1 MAHQR
6 GRGQRWTVAFIA
18 AVVTAIAGCTSS
30 STVPTQDASSS
41 PTTAVTSADRAAVQT
56 VLRQFFANDFADA
69 YRNRRAVLVSV
80 GNDLLVE
87 DYHQSSATASINIQ
101 SVGKSIVST
110 LVGIALSE
118 GRLNSVDQTL
128 GELLPSS
135 APVMS
140 SKMKRVTLQ
149 QLLTMSAGLPPDD
162 VFYRE
167 VADQPDWVRHIVA
180 RGPVTAPG
188 ETFEY
193 SSAGSHLLSAILRQA
208 TGMSTLEYARQKL
221 FGPLSIRTTP
231 DTKIVAKAE
240 SLSAYDKARGFVW
253 PVDPQGVH
261 VGGGG
266 QKLTAPDML
275 KLGRLWLNGGRW
287 HGRQVVPE
295 AWLRDATRAHVKT
308 GFDAP
313 PSYGYQ
319 FWNVQAHGHPGFA
332 ALGYGGQ
339 LIEVVPDLSLVVVVL
354 STSPSDPRSEAEPGT
369 AQATD
374 YVTIVDTLIAP
385 IIG

>member
-1 MAHQR
+1 
-6 GRGQRWTVAFIA
+6 
-18 AVVTAIAGCTSS
+18 
-30 STVPTQDASSS
+30 
-41 PTTAVTSADRAAVQT
+41 
-56 VLRQFFANDFADA
+56 
-69 YRNRRAVLVSV
+69 VLVA
-80 GNDLLVE
+80 
-87 DYHQSSATASINIQ
+87 DYHQSSATASINIE
-101 SVGKSIVST
+101 SAGKSIIST

-128 GELLPSS
+128 GELLPSY

-140 SKMKRVTLQ
+140 SKTKRITLQ

-167 VADQPDWVRHIVA
+167 VLDQPDWVRYIIA

-188 ETFEY
+188 ATFEY

-208 TGMSTLEYARQKL
+208 TGMPTLEYARQKL
-221 FGPLSIRTTP
+221 FGPLGIPTTP
-231 DTKIVAKAE
+231 ETTIVAKAE
-240 SLSAYDKARGFVW
+240 NLPAYDKARGFVW
-253 PVDPQGVH
+253 PVDPRGVH

-287 HGRQVVPE
+287 EGRQVVPQP
-295 AWLRDATRAHVKT
+295 WLQDATRAHIKT
-308 GFDAP
+308 GVDATP
-313 PSYGYQ
+313 NYGYQ

-339 LIEVVPDLSLVVVVL
+339 LIEVVPDLSLVVVAL
-354 STSPSDPRSEAEPGT
+354 SASPSDPRTEAEPGT
-369 AQATD
+369 AQGTD
-374 YVTIVDTLIAP
+374 YVTLVDTLIAP